1 MVQGLSGGD
10 RMSDIRSVI
19 MPKTIDGKVYPLT
32 VNYNVIADIQAELGG
47 LRELLKPSNY
57 LKVASV
63 ALAAMLNEAA
73 YQMKRPGTLPKG
85 APKKTELRRT
95 AGAENRFCA
104 GARGLADAVQ
114 RHGGELLARALSAPP
129 ERSMQGA
136 AAAAALPA
144 APEPR

>member
-10 RMSDIRSVI
+10 RMSDIRSVV

-32 VNYNVIADIQAELGG
+32 VNYNVIADIQAELGD

-73 YQMKRPGTLPKG
+73 YQMKRPD
-85 APKKTELRRT
+85 
-95 AGAENRFCA
+95 RFDSRSVA
-104 GARGLADAVQ
+104 Q
-114 RHGGELLARALSAPP
+114 YFPP
-129 ERSMQGA
+129 ITDMA
-136 AAAAALPA
+136 AATTEAVEIVKFVLDAMIDPEEAGD
-144 APEPR
+144 APEGSAEKN